1 MQCREACGACCI
13 APSIARPFHG
23 MPNGKAAG
31 EPCVHL
37 DTDMRCLL
45 FSDPRRPACCALFA
59 AEPSVCGD
67 NRVQAL
73 ATLEALEAASLP
85 QREVAV

>member
-13 APSIARPFHG
+13 APSIVRPFYG

-37 DTDMRCLL
+37 DADMRCLL
-45 FSDPRRPACCALFA
+45 FNDPRRPACCARFA
-59 AEPSVCGD
+59 AEPAVCGD
-67 NRVQAL
+67 NRAQAL
-73 ATLEALEAASLP
+73 ATLEMLETDSLP
-85 QREVAV
+85 QREVAI

>member
-13 APSIARPFHG
+13 APSIVRPFHG

-45 FSDPRRPACCALFA
+45 FNDPRRPACCARFA
-59 AEPSVCGD
+59 AEPAVCGD
-67 NRVQAL
+67 NRAQAL
-73 ATLEALEAASLP
+73 ATLEMLETDSLP
-85 QREVAV
+85 QREVAI

>member
-13 APSIARPFHG
+13 APSIVRPFHG
-23 MPNGKAAG
+23 MPYGKAAG

-45 FSDPRRPACCALFA
+45 FKDPRRPACCARFA
-59 AEPSVCGD
+59 AEPAVCGN
-67 NRVQAL
+67 NRAQAL
-73 ATLEALEAASLP
+73 ATLEMLETDSLP
-85 QREVAV
+85 QREVAI